1 MGKELSQF
9 CAPILI
15 IYYDYYYYFEL
26 ALLGHYGKEIGSNQ
40 SVTLVYLL
48 FTCS

>member
-1 MGKELSQF
+1 MDKELSQF

-15 IYYDYYYYFEL
+15 IYYYYYFEL
-26 ALLGHYGKEIGSNQ
+26 ALLGHYAKEIGSNQ